1 MPVSVKKIVLWRKEV
16 TNKPGELAGAIEP
29 LAKAGAD
36 LNVVMGYRQP
46 GTSDMAAIEIY
57 PISGRKLAAAAT
69 GAGLSASSIPALLVE
84 GDNRPGLGFAIS
96 QALAA
101 AGINIAFFIAQ
112 VLGTKYSA
120 VIGLETADDATRAAA
135 LIRKITPARKR

>member
-1 MPVSVKKIVLWRKEV
+1 MPVTVKKIVLWRKEV

-36 LNVVMGYRQP
+36 LQVVMGYRQP
-46 GTSDMAAIEIY
+46 GTRDIAAIEIC
-57 PISGRKLAAAAT
+57 PISGRKLVAAAT
-69 GAGLSASSIPALLVE
+69 GAGLSASSISALLVE

-101 AGINIAFFIAQ
+101 AGINIAFFMAQ
-112 VLGTKYSA
+112 VLGRKYSA
-120 VIGLETADDATRAAA
+120 VVGLETAEDATRAAA
-135 LIRKITPARKR
+135 LIRKTAPAGKR